1 MKIVLAT
8 GGFDPIHSG
17 HIKYFKDAKALGDK
31 LIVGLNSDEWL
42 ARKKGQPF
50 MPYSER
56 YSIVDELK
64 IVDEVIQYDDSD
76 GSSKN
81 AIRLVRSLYPDATI
95 IFVNGGDR
103 DNTNIPEMDVDVD
116 NIEFV
121 FGVGGSFKKNSSSWI
136 LKEWKQRKTKRPWGY
151 YRILHEVEGCKVKE
165 LTVEPGQSLSMQRHF
180 KRNEFWLVSK
190 GSCSLSSMMSNGYM
204 LPVKELD
211 IHMSAYIP
219 QGDWHQLS
227 NPYDLPCQIVEI
239 QYGSDCIE
247 DDIERKE

>member
-121 FGVGGSFKKNSSSWI
+121 FGVGGSFKKDRKSTRLNSSH
-136 LKEWKQRKTKRPWGY
+136 T
-151 YRILHEVEGCKVKE
+151 
-165 LTVEPGQSLSMQRHF
+165 
-180 KRNEFWLVSK
+180 
-190 GSCSLSSMMSNGYM
+190 
-204 LPVKELD
+204 
-211 IHMSAYIP
+211 
-219 QGDWHQLS
+219 
-227 NPYDLPCQIVEI
+227 
-239 QYGSDCIE
+239 
-247 DDIERKE
+247 